1 MKNDFETLVD
11 LLRFRAER
19 QPDQLAYVFQPDG
32 EEAEERLTYAEL
44 HMRASSLAAMLQGM
58 RVKGGRALLLYPTGL
73 DYVTAFFGCLCA
85 GTVAVPAYPPRPNR
99 PMPRIHAIVADAGA
113 TVALTT
119 SQILAGLERRIADL
133 PDLKA
138 LAWRATDEASTA
150 GAPDPE
156 GTWQDPGVGRG
167 DIAFLQYTSGSTAS
181 PKGVM
186 VSHGNLMH
194 NEELIRRACG
204 HSAETP
210 FVSWLPL
217 YHDLG
222 LIGNL
227 LQALYVGAPCTLM
240 TPVSFL
246 KSPIRWLDAVSR
258 RRAYCSG
265 GPNFAYELAVRKTT
279 PEQRQGLDLSSWRVA
294 FNGAEPVRRE
304 TLERFARTF
313 APHGFRSDALFPC
326 YGLAETTL
334 IVSGGAAGSG
344 PVYRQFD
351 PRELGRD
358 RAVEAVDGAAS
369 RDLVG
374 CGRPLGDLD
383 VAIVHPDTLERL
395 PAQTVGEIWVAG
407 GSVAQGYW
415 NRPDVTA
422 ETFGARTADGSGPYL
437 RTGDLGFLAADGE
450 LFITGRR
457 KDLLIL
463 RGGNHYPQDIE
474 RTVEGS
480 HAALAPGAAAAFAV
494 EAGGEERLVVVQEVQ
509 RTERRADVREI
520 AAAVRAAVAAE
531 HELPLYALV
540 LIRPGTIPKT
550 TSGKI
555 QRSRCREELMAG
567 RLAVVSEWWEAPPE
581 TPSTSPA
588 PSQESGVERWV
599 SALVAAATGARP
611 EEIDAQLP
619 IAHYGLDSLRAV
631 ELLHA
636 VETGTGSAPSL
647 ESLWSGLTV
656 AELAAQAA
664 AALGSREETV
674 AQAPE
679 VGAGDHPLSPGQSA
693 LWFLD
698 RLEPGNAAYNIA
710 SAAEIVGDADTAV
723 LRAAFQGLV
732 DRHPAL
738 RTTFPAV
745 GGTPVQR
752 VHPRAEVD
760 FAEIEAGAVNNEELR
775 ARLTAEAARPF
786 DLEHGP
792 LFSVRLFRRAGRAP
806 VLLLAVHHIVS
817 DLWSLAVIVRDLGAL
832 YQAAPLPDLP
842 LSYAG
847 HARLQLAAL
856 AGPEGERLF
865 AFWRE
870 ALAGE
875 MPPLDLATDRP
886 RPPVQTWNGAAER
899 VALPPALSSAMR
911 ELGRA
916 AGASPFMTLA
926 AAFAALLH
934 RYTGQDAFA
943 LGTPTA
949 GRRRA
954 ALADLVGYFVNPVVL
969 RADLTGDPGF
979 GEVLRRVRAAA
990 LAASEHQDL
999 PFPTLVERLDPE
1011 RDPSRSPLFQA
1022 MFAYQGVPAAAD
1034 PGLAAFALAEEGAEI
1049 GMGGLRL
1056 RHLPL
1061 PQRMAQFELTL
1072 SMGEVAGPADSA
1084 FAGTLDYNT
1093 DLFDGATAAR
1103 LTRNLTVLLTAAT
1116 ADPARPVADL
1126 PLLAEEELREVVHA
1140 WNAARAERGETPV
1153 HRLFEQR
1160 AAAAP
1165 EALAVIC
1172 RGERVSYGEIDRRAG
1187 RIARRLR
1194 SLGAGPEDV
1203 VGLCAERSPDLI
1215 TATLGILRAGAGYLP
1230 LDPEAPAE
1238 RRAFVL
1244 RDAGARALITDSQP
1258 GFAIDI
1264 PVIGLAGDEKVAESG
1279 VPVAPVAPG
1288 NTACV
1293 LYTSGSTG
1301 EPKGVVLE
1309 HRHLTA
1315 LVSSFAASYAPG
1327 PGDAI
1332 LPLTSVASASFV
1344 GEVLPLLAAGGTVVL
1359 PGKDEMLGAPSI
1371 LELAAR
1377 HGVTILSTVP
1387 SLLALLNAAAEELP
1401 RLRLLLSGG
1410 EALAPGDVDRLLGRA
1425 TIVNGYGL
1433 TETTICSTVRA
1444 LEPGDL
1450 EGGRLLPIGRPLPN
1464 HRLYVLDG
1472 RLAPRPVGCAGEV
1485 FIAGEGVARGF
1496 AGRTDETALRFLPD
1510 PFVPGERMYRTGD
1523 LARWRSDGD
1532 SLEYLGRIDQQ
1543 VKVRGHRIELG
1554 EIEAALGRHPAVRE
1568 SAVALRELA
1577 GEKRLVAWVAPQ
1589 EGETIRAADLLA
1601 FLRERLPAP
1610 MVPAAV
1616 MEVPALPLSTN
1627 GKVDTAALPTPER
1640 SGVAGEGVAPRG
1652 EIERAIAA
1660 VWQEALGVPRVSVH
1674 DNFFDLGGHSLLMA
1688 KVHARLRESLPGNLG
1703 AGLSLIDL
1711 FKHSTVAALARSL
1724 AGEPEAAAPVA
1735 RPAATAPG
1743 ERIDIAV
1750 IGMSGRFPGARSVDE
1765 LWRNLVEGVE
1775 SISRFTDEEL
1785 LASGVP
1791 RSLVD
1796 NPDYVKAKG
1805 ILGGVDLFDASF
1817 FGLSPRGA
1825 ELTDPQHRVFL
1836 ECAWEALES
1845 AGYDASRYPGR
1856 IGVFAGQSMNT
1867 YWLNNLYHHI
1877 DLVASLDSLQA
1888 AIGNDKDSLT
1898 TEVSYRLDLKG
1909 PSVLVQSSSSTSLTA
1924 IHYACQSL
1932 KSGECEMALAG
1943 GVSIHLPEV
1952 SGYLYHEGGT
1962 TDPDGHCRTFDA
1974 DAKGFV
1980 SGHGA
1985 GVVVL
1990 KRLADALA
1998 DGDDVLAVIK
2008 GSACNNDGA
2017 HKVSYM
2023 APSVDGHAE
2032 VVRRAQESAG
2042 VTPETVTYVEAHG
2055 TGTLLGDPI
2064 EVAALTQAFRAGTD
2078 RKGFCALGS
2087 VKTNI
2092 GHLDTAAGVAGFIKT
2107 VLCLRHRTLP
2117 RILHF
2122 QSPNPKIDF
2131 TGSPFFVNDRLRS
2144 WDVPDGLP
2152 RRAGVSS
2159 LGMGGTNTHVVL
2171 EEAPLQAPRED
2182 AARPERPLSLVVVS
2196 ARTETALEILT
2207 DSLADHLRA
2216 RPELSLPDAA
2226 WTLQT
2231 GRKLFPYRRALI
2243 AATPLE
2249 AADLLATRDPER
2261 VHTAVEEARERPV
2274 AFLFSGQGAQYP
2286 GMGRGLYE
2294 AEPVFREEIDRA
2306 ADLLLP
2312 HLGFDLRDAL
2322 YPAAAQNQDNDEAA
2336 AERLRQTAVAQPALF
2351 AVEHALARLLM
2362 SWGLRPEALLGHSV
2376 GEITAACLAGV
2387 FSLEDALAFVAV
2399 RGRLMQAMPP
2409 GAMLALPLAE
2419 AEAAALA
2426 AAHGVALAAVNRP
2439 DLTVVSGPGEAI
2451 AALAAELAARGIDG
2465 RPLVT
2470 SHAFHSAM
2478 MDPVVEELRAAAAG
2492 CSLRPPR
2499 IPFPSNL
2506 TGAWIRAEETTDPGY
2521 WARQM
2526 RGTVRFAAGVAELL
2540 AEPDRLLVEVGPGNA
2555 LATAARQH
2563 PRRTPSQPVLTTL
2576 RHARERRDDL
2586 GLLLESLGRLW
2597 AAGAEIDWAGFHTG
2611 APRRRMALPT
2621 HLFERRRFWI
2631 EPKKVGEGETRRGPS
2646 ADLADWFHLPVWK
2659 RAGRLLP
2666 GALPAEAAQES
2677 WLILTDSGGR
2687 GGGLGVR
2694 LADRLRAAGAAVVLA
2709 GADEGFATALV
2720 AEGFVPTQ
2728 IVHLWSLD
2736 AGTAEEAIDLG
2747 FLSLL
2752 SLARAVS
2759 AQGLKARI
2767 TAVSSG
2773 VHEVTGDEDLRPERA
2788 TLLGAVKV
2796 IPREMPELACRS
2808 VDLPGPEV
2816 SEAPEVWIGRLLAE
2830 IASATGDPVVALRGA
2845 HRWTQTFE
2853 PVRLEK
2859 GEGAQRLVDGG
2870 VYLVTGGLGGIGGAL
2885 ALHLARTHQAKLILT
2900 SRSGLPPRE
2909 EWDEIRDG
2917 RAAQAV
2923 HLVREIEALGSEVL
2937 AGAADVSDRA
2947 AMERLLGAARQ
2958 RFGRIDGVFHAA
2970 GVPGGGLIERRTR
2983 AESLAVLAP
2992 KVQGTLV
2999 LHDLLAAEPPGF
3011 VVLFS
3016 SVTSLLSQP
3025 GQADYAAANAFLDA
3039 FAGAAAARGGPFT
3052 LAVNWDAWREVG
3064 MAVTTAV
3071 PEALRAWREESLR
3084 QGLSPAEGIEA
3095 LERALAS
3102 SPSQIVVSRK
3112 DFAAEVRAS
3121 FASRPLDELEV
3132 AAPAPAAHAR
3142 PALGSAYVAPRGE
3155 VEEKVAALWQE
3166 ILGIDRV
3173 GAHDNFFELG
3183 GNSLVGLKVIARLK
3197 ADLGAEVSAVH
3208 LFEGPTVAALA
3219 RLLTPQEPAEAEAL
3233 TEAYNERRARGAQ
3246 RREKL
3251 RRLKG

>member
-1 MKNDFETLVD
+1 MKNEGDLPYPADAETLVD
-11 LLRFRAER
+11 ILRFRAEH
-19 QPDQLAYVFQPDG
+19 QPDRLAYAFLPDG
-32 EEAEERLTYAEL
+32 EEREERLTYAEL
-44 HMRASSLAAMLQGM
+44 HARATSLAATLQGM
-58 RVKGGRALLLYPTGL
+58 GAQGGRALLLYPSGL

-119 SQILAGLERRIADL
+119 SRILAGLERRIADL
-133 PDLKA
+133 PDLQA
-138 LAWRATDEASTA
+138 LAWRATDEIGVS
-150 GAPDPE
+150 GAPASSE
-156 GTWQDPGVGRG
+156 WRDPGLRPS
-167 DIAFLQYTSGSTAS
+167 DLAFLQYTSGSTAT

-204 HSAETP
+204 HSGETP

-240 TPVSFL
+240 TSVAFL

-258 RRAYCSG
+258 CGAYCSG
-265 GPNFAYELAVRKTT
+265 GPNFAYDLAVRKTT

-304 TLERFARTF
+304 TLERFSRTF
-313 APHGFRSDALFPC
+313 APYGFRGDALFPC

-334 IVSGGAAGSG
+334 IVTAGAVGDG
-344 PVYRQFD
+344 PVSRLFD
-351 PRELGRD
+351 ARELGQD
-358 RAVEAVDGAAS
+358 RAVEAADGAAG

-374 CGRPLGDLD
+374 CGKALGDLD
-383 VAIVHPDTLERL
+383 VAIVQPETLERL
-395 PAQTVGEIWVAG
+395 SAGAVGEIWVAG

-415 NRPDVTA
+415 DLLGNKPDVTA
-422 ETFGARTADGSGPYL
+422 EIFGARTADGAGPYL

-480 HAALAPGAAAAFAV
+480 HPALVPGAAAAFAV

-531 HELPLYALV
+531 HELPLYGLV

-555 QRSRCREELMAG
+555 QRSRCREELQAG
-567 RLAVVSEWWEAPPE
+567 GLAVVSDWWEAPLAAAA
-581 TPSTSPA
+581 SS
-588 PSQESGVERWV
+588 SQEPGVERWIA
-599 SALVAAATGARP
+599 SLIAAATGAQP
-611 EEIDAQLP
+611 EEIDPRLP
-619 IAHYGLDSLRAV
+619 IAQYGLDSLRAV

-636 VETGTGSAPSL
+636 IEAGTGAAPSL
-647 ESLWSGLTV
+647 ESLWGGLTG
-656 AELAAQAA
+656 AELAAWATEALAA
-664 AALGSREETV
+664 RETSGEMAAPTE
-674 AQAPE
+674 PE
-679 VGAGDHPLSPGQSA
+679 AGDHPLTPGQSA

-710 SAAEIVGDADTAV
+710 SAAEIVGEADAAA
-723 LRAAFQGLV
+723 LWAAFQGLV

-745 GGTPVQR
+745 DGAPVQR
-752 VHPRAEVD
+752 VQAAVVVD
-760 FAEIEAGAVNNEELR
+760 FATIDAGAASDEELR
-775 ARLTAEAARPF
+775 ARLAEEAARPF
-786 DLEHGP
+786 DLERGP
-792 LFSVRLFRRAGRAP
+792 LFSVRLFQRTERPA

-817 DLWSLAVIVRDLGAL
+817 DLWSLAVLVRDLGAL
-832 YQAAPLPDLP
+832 LGGAPLPELP
-842 LSYAG
+842 ISFAG
-847 HARLQLAAL
+847 HARQQLAAL
-856 AGPEGERLF
+856 AGPEGERLVD
-865 AFWRE
+865 FWRE

-875 MPPLDLATDRP
+875 LPPLDLPTDRP
-886 RPPVQTWNGAAER
+886 RPAVQTWHGAAER
-899 VALPPALSSAMR
+899 VALPVALAPAVR
-911 ELGRA
+911 EIGRA
-916 AGASPFMTLA
+916 AGASPFMTLT

-934 RYTGQDAFA
+934 RWTGQGALT

-954 ALADLVGYFVNPVVL
+954 AVADLVGYFVNPVVL
-969 RADLTGDPGF
+969 RTDFAGTPGF
-979 GEVLRRVRAAA
+979 GEILGRVRGVA
-990 LAASEHQDL
+990 LAASEHQEL

-1022 MFAYQGVPAAAD
+1022 MFAWQGVPAAAD
-1034 PGLAAFALAEEGAEI
+1034 PALAGFALGEEGAEI
-1049 GMGGLRL
+1049 EAGGLRL

-1072 SMGEVAGPADSA
+1072 TLGEVAGE

-1093 DLFDGATAAR
+1093 DLFDPATAAR
-1103 LTRNLTVLLTAAT
+1103 LVRSLTVLLTAAL

-1126 PLLAEEELREVVHA
+1126 PLLAEEEMREVVHT
-1140 WNAARAERGETPV
+1140 WNAARAVRGATPV
-1153 HRLFEQR
+1153 HRLFQER

-1165 EALAVIC
+1165 EAIAVVF
-1172 RGERVSYGEIDRRAG
+1172 RNERVSYGEIDRLAG
-1187 RIARRLR
+1187 RLAQRLR
-1194 SLGAGPEDV
+1194 SQGIGPEDV
-1203 VGLCAERSPDLI
+1203 VGLCAERSPGLI
-1215 TATLGILRAGAGYLP
+1215 AATLGILRTGAAYLP

-1238 RRAFVL
+1238 RRDFVL
-1244 RDAGARALITDSQP
+1244 RDAGARALLTDADLSVD
-1258 GFAIDI
+1258 GDADVGEDI
-1264 PVIGLAGDEKVAESG
+1264 LPHSE
-1279 VPVAPVAPG
+1279 
-1288 NTACV
+1288 NTACI

-1301 EPKGVVLE
+1301 EPKGVELE

-1315 LVSSFAASYAPG
+1315 LVESFAASYAPG

-1387 SLLALLNAAAEELP
+1387 SLLALLNAAADELP

-1433 TETTICSTVRA
+1433 TETTVCSTVYE
-1444 LEPGDL
+1444 LTPQDL
-1450 EGGRLLPIGRPLPN
+1450 EGGRSLPIGRPLSN
-1464 HRLYVLDG
+1464 HRLYVLDD
-1472 RLAPRPVGCAGEV
+1472 RLAPRPAGCVGEI

-1496 AGRTDETALRFLPD
+1496 AGRPAETALRFLPD
-1510 PFVPGERMYRTGD
+1510 PFADGERMYRTGD
-1523 LARWRSDGD
+1523 LARWRSDGS

-1568 SAVALRELA
+1568 CAVALRDLA
-1577 GEKRLVAWVAPQ
+1577 GEKRLVAWMVPQ
-1589 EGETIRAADLLA
+1589 PDTTLRGTDLLA

-1610 MVPAAV
+1610 MVPAALV
-1616 MEVPALPLSTN
+1616 DVPALPLNAN

-1640 SGVAGEGVAPRG
+1640 PGVAGAEGAQVAPRS

-1660 VWQEALGVPRVSVH
+1660 VWQEALAVPRVGLH

-1688 KVHARLRESLPGNLG
+1688 KVHARLREALPGG
-1703 AGLSLIDL
+1703 AGSGLSLIDL
-1711 FKHSTVAALARSL
+1711 FKHPTVAALARSL
-1724 AGEPEAAAPVA
+1724 AGEPEAAASPRSTPRTFA
-1735 RPAATAPG
+1735 APG
-1743 ERIDIAV
+1743 EPVDIAV
-1750 IGMSGRFPGARSVDE
+1750 IGLGGRFPGARNVDE

-1785 LASGVP
+1785 LAAGVP
-1791 RSLVD
+1791 SSLVE
-1796 NPDYVKAKG
+1796 NPNYVKAKG
-1805 ILGGVDLFDASF
+1805 ILGGVDLFDAAF

-1845 AGYDASRYPGR
+1845 AGYDAARYPGR

-1924 IHYACQSL
+1924 VHYACQSL

-1974 DAKGFV
+1974 EAKGFV

-2032 VVRRAQESAG
+2032 VVRRAQEAAG
-2042 VTPETVTYVEAHG
+2042 VTPDSITYMEAHG

-2078 RKGFCALGS
+2078 RTGFCAIGS
-2087 VKTNI
+2087 LKTNI
-2092 GHLDTAAGVAGFIKT
+2092 GHLDTAAGVAGLIKA

-2117 RILHF
+2117 AILHF
-2122 QSPNPKIDF
+2122 KSPNPKIDF
-2131 TGSPFFVNDRLRS
+2131 AASPFFVNDQLRS
-2144 WDVPDGLP
+2144 WDVPEGLP

-2171 EEAPLQAPRED
+2171 EEAPQRAEVP
-2182 AARPERPLSLVVVS
+2182 AQPAVPERPLSLLVLS
-2196 ARTETALEILT
+2196 ARTETALETLT
-2207 DSLADHLRA
+2207 DAMAEHFRTRPDLVLA
-2216 RPELSLPDAA
+2216 DAA

-2231 GRKLFPYRRALI
+2231 GRKLFPCRRTVV
-2243 AATPLE
+2243 AATAQE
-2249 AADLLATRDPER
+2249 AADLLTARDPER
-2261 VHTAVEEARERPV
+2261 VYSTLEEARERPV
-2274 AFLFSGQGAQYP
+2274 AFLFSGQGSQYP

-2294 AEPVFREEIDRA
+2294 TEPVFRQEIDRA
-2306 ADLLLP
+2306 AGLLLP
-2312 HLGFDLRDAL
+2312 HLGFDLREAL
-2322 YPAAAQNQDNDEAA
+2322 YPESDGDPAA

-2362 SWGLRPEALLGHSV
+2362 SWGIVPDALLGHSV

-2387 FSLEDALAFVAV
+2387 FSLEDALGFVAV

-2409 GAMLALPLAE
+2409 GAMLAVPLAA

-2426 AAHGVALAAVNRP
+2426 ATHGAAVAAVNRP
-2439 DLTVVSGPGEAI
+2439 DITVLSGPGAVIEAVTS
-2451 AALAAELAARGIDG
+2451 ALAARGIEG

-2478 MDPVVEELRAAAAG
+2478 MDPVMPELREAAAR
-2492 CSLRPPR
+2492 CTLHPPR
-2499 IPFPSNL
+2499 LPFLSNL
-2506 TGAWIRAEETTDPGY
+2506 TGTWIRAEEATDPDY
-2521 WARQM
+2521 WVRQM
-2526 RGTVRFAAGVAELL
+2526 RGTVRFADGVAELF
-2540 AEPDRLLVEVGPGNA
+2540 AEPGRVLVEVGPGNA

-2563 PRRTPSQPVLTTL
+2563 PGRGAGQPVLTTL
-2576 RHARERRDDL
+2576 RHARERRDDTA
-2586 GLLLESLGRLW
+2586 LLLESLGRLW
-2597 AAGAEIDWAGFHTG
+2597 AAGVPIDWAGVHADAARQRT
-2611 APRRRMALPT
+2611 ALPT
-2621 HLFERRRFWI
+2621 HPFERRRFWI
-2631 EPKKVGEGETRRGPS
+2631 EPKKVEETGARRGL
-2646 ADLADWFHLPVWK
+2646 ATDLADWFHQPVWK
-2659 RAGRLLP
+2659 RAGRLLSAH
-2666 GALPAEAAQES
+2666 GVDLAQES
-2677 WLILTDSGGR
+2677 WLILSDR
-2687 GGGLGVR
+2687 GSLGSL
-2694 LADRLRAAGAAVVLA
+2694 LADRLLAGGAAVAVAPAGEDPAALLA
-2709 GADEGFATALV
+2709 RLAEEGTS
-2720 AEGFVPTQ
+2720 PTR
-2728 IVHLWSLD
+2728 IIHLGSLD
-2736 AGTAEEAIDLG
+2736 AGTVDEALDLG

-2752 SLARAVS
+2752 ALARS
-2759 AQGLKARI
+2759 ASARGLKARL

-2773 VHEVTGDEDLRPERA
+2773 IHEVTGEEELRPERA

-2796 IPREMPELACRS
+2796 IPREMPDLACRS
-2808 VDLPGPEV
+2808 IDLPNPAV
-2816 SEAPEVWIGRLLAE
+2816 SDTLADRLLAE
-2830 IASATGDPVVALRGA
+2830 IASAADDPVVALRGA
-2845 HRWTQTFE
+2845 PRWTQTFE
-2853 PVRLEK
+2853 PVRLEA
-2859 GEGAQRLVDGG
+2859 GAGTPRLADGG
-2870 VYLVTGGLGGIGGAL
+2870 VYLVTGGRGGIGGAL
-2885 ALHLARTHQAKLILT
+2885 ALHLARTYRAKLVLT
-2900 SRSGLPPRE
+2900 SRSGVP
-2909 EWDEIRDG
+2909 D
-2917 RAAQAV
+2917 A
-2923 HLVREIEALGSEVL
+2923 HLIQEIEATGGEVL
-2937 AGAADVSDRA
+2937 AGAADVADRS
-2947 AMERLLGAARQ
+2947 AMERILGAARE

-2983 AESLAVLAP
+2983 EESLAVLAP
-2992 KVQGTLV
+2992 KVRGTLV
-2999 LHDLLAAEPPGF
+2999 LDELLAADPPDF

-3025 GQADYAAANAFLDA
+3025 GQADYAAANAFLDS
-3039 FAGAAAARGGPFT
+3039 FAAAAAAAAVRGGPFVQ
-3052 LAVNWDAWREVG
+3052 AINWDAWREVG

-3084 QGLSPAEGIEA
+3084 QGIAPAEGIAA

-3102 SPSQIVVSRK
+3102 PHAQVRDS
-3112 DFAAEVRAS
+3112 FAA
-3121 FASRPLDELEV
+3121 RPLGEIEI
-3132 AAPAPAAHAR
+3132 AAPERETHAR
-3142 PALGSAYVAPRGE
+3142 PDLGSAFVAPRGE
-3155 VEEKVAALWQE
+3155 TEERIARVWQE

-3173 GAHDNFFELG
+3173 GAHDNFFDLG
-3183 GNSLVGLKVIARLK
+3183 GNSLVGLKVISRLK
-3197 ADLGAEVSAVH
+3197 SELGADISAVH

-3219 RLLTPQEPAEAEAL
+3219 RLIAPEAQAEEGSLAEV
-3233 TEAYNERRARGAQ
+3233 YNERRARGAL

>member
-1 MKNDFETLVD
+1 MKITNGPGDAETLVD
-11 LLRFRAER
+11 VLRLRAER
-19 QPDQLAYVFQPDG
+19 QPDRLAYAFLPEGKEPDG

-44 HMRASSLAAMLQGM
+44 HTRASSLAAHLRDLGAQ
-58 RVKGGRALLLYPTGL
+58 GGRALLLYPTGL

-99 PMPRIHAIVADAGA
+99 PMPRIHSIVADAGA

-119 SQILAGLERRIADL
+119 SRILSGLERRIADL

-138 LAWRATDEASTA
+138 LAWRATDMGGDAAVPASA
-150 GAPDPE
+150 RHAPHDRKIRRA
-156 GTWQDPGVGRG
+156 DL
-167 DIAFLQYTSGSTAS
+167 AFLQYTSGSTAS

-204 HSAETP
+204 HSGETP

-265 GPNFAYELAVRKTT
+265 GPNFAYDLAVRKTT

-294 FNGAEPVRRE
+294 FNGAEPVRPE

-313 APHGFRSDALFPC
+313 SPYGFRSDALFPC

-334 IVSGGAAGSG
+334 IVSGGSPEAPAVS
-344 PVYRQFD
+344 RRFD
-351 PRELGRD
+351 TRELGRD
-358 RAVEAVDGAAS
+358 RAVEAADGEAG

-374 CGRPLGDLD
+374 CGRPLGDLE
-383 VAIVHPDTLERL
+383 VAIVHPETLARL
-395 PAQTVGEIWVAG
+395 PAQEIGEVWVAG

-415 NRPDVTA
+415 NRPEATA

-437 RTGDLGFLAADGE
+437 RTGDLGFLAGDGE
-450 LFITGRR
+450 LFITGRS

-463 RGGNHYPQDIE
+463 RGGNHYPQDVE

-480 HAALAPGAAAAFAV
+480 HPALVPGAAAAFAV

-555 QRSRCREELMAG
+555 QRGRCREELLAG
-567 RLAVVSEWWEAPPE
+567 GLAVVSEWWEAPL
-581 TPSTSPA
+581 PA
-588 PSQESGVERWV
+588 AEASAPADVERWIV
-599 SALVAAATGARP
+599 SLLAATTGVAT
-611 EEIDAQLP
+611 EEIDPRLP
-619 IAHYGLDSLRAV
+619 VAHYGLDSLRAI

-636 VETGTGSAPSL
+636 IETGTGAAPSL
-647 ESLWSGLTV
+647 ESLWGGLTV
-656 AELAAQAA
+656 AGLAAEAA
-664 AALGSREETV
+664 AALGAEAV
-674 AQAPE
+674 PE
-679 VGAGDHPLSPGQSA
+679 SEDSVPESGDHPLTPGQSA
-693 LWFLD
+693 LWLLD

-710 SAAEIVGDADTAV
+710 SAAEIAGGVDVRA
-723 LRAAFQGLV
+723 LRAAFQGLI

-745 GGTPVQR
+745 GGAPVAR
-752 VHPRAEVD
+752 VHPAAEAD
-760 FAEIEAGAVNNEELR
+760 FAEVEAGPAGDEELR
-775 ARLTAEAARPF
+775 SRLAAEAERPF
-786 DLEHGP
+786 DLERGP
-792 LFSVRLFRRAGRAP
+792 LFSIRLFARGERP
-806 VLLLAVHHIVS
+806 TVLLLVVHHIVA
-817 DLWSLAVIVRDLGAL
+817 DLWSLAVLVRDLGAL
-832 YQAAPLPDLP
+832 YRAALAGDDAPLPDLP
-842 LSYAG
+842 LTYAA
-847 HARLQLAAL
+847 HARRERASL
-856 AGPEGERLF
+856 AGPVGERLF

-875 MPPLDLATDRP
+875 LPPLDLATDRP
-886 RPPVQTWNGAAER
+886 RPPVQTYRGEAEK
-899 VALPPALSSAMR
+899 VALPPALAPAVR

-934 RYTGQDAFA
+934 RYTGMGTIA

-969 RADLTGDPGF
+969 RADLSGDPGF
-979 GEVLRRVRAAA
+979 GELLRRVRAVA

-999 PFPTLVERLDPE
+999 PFPALVERLDPE

-1022 MFAYQGVPAAAD
+1022 MFAYQGIPAAAD
-1034 PGLAAFALAEEGAEI
+1034 PALAAFALGEEGVEI
-1049 GMGGLRL
+1049 EAGGLRL

-1072 SMGEVAGPADSA
+1072 SMGEVGGA

-1093 DLFDGATAAR
+1093 DLFDRTTAVR
-1103 LTRNLTVLLTAAT
+1103 LTRNLEVFLTAAA
-1116 ADPARPVADL
+1116 ADPARPLADL
-1126 PLLAEEELREVVHA
+1126 PLLTEGEREQVVRT
-1140 WNAARAERGETPV
+1140 WNASRAVRGEIPV
-1153 HRLFEQR
+1153 HRMFAER

-1165 EALAVIC
+1165 EATAVVF
-1172 RGERVSYGEIDRRAG
+1172 RGERLSYGDLDRRAG
-1187 RIARRLR
+1187 QLSGRLLA
-1194 SLGAGPEDV
+1194 LGIGPERV
-1203 VGLCAERSPDLI
+1203 VGLSAERSPDLI
-1215 TATLGILRAGAGYLP
+1215 AGILAILRTGAGYLP
-1230 LDPEAPAE
+1230 LDPETPPE

-1244 RDAGARALITDSQP
+1244 RDAGAAALVTDQTSNLPANLPVLGIRAD
-1258 GFAIDI
+1258 G
-1264 PVIGLAGDEKVAESG
+1264 AEGAEGAEILPDPS
-1279 VPVAPVAPG
+1279 
-1288 NTACV
+1288 NLACV

-1301 EPKGVVLE
+1301 EPKGVLLE

-1315 LVSSFAASYAPG
+1315 LVESFAASYAPG

-1344 GEVLPLLAAGGTVVL
+1344 GEILPLLATGGTVVL
-1359 PGKDEMLGAPSI
+1359 PGKEEMLAAPAI

-1387 SLLALLNAAAEELP
+1387 SLLALLNAAADELP

-1433 TETTICSTVRA
+1433 TETTVCSTVHV
-1444 LEPGDL
+1444 LGPEDL
-1450 EGGRLLPIGRPLPN
+1450 EGGRLLPIGRPLAN
-1464 HRLYVLDG
+1464 HRVYVLDG
-1472 RLAPRPVGCAGEV
+1472 NLTPRPIGCAGEV

-1496 AGRTDETALRFLPD
+1496 VGRPAETALRFLPD
-1510 PFVPGERMYRTGD
+1510 PFAAGERMLRTGD
-1523 LARWRSDGD
+1523 LARWRSDGS
-1532 SLEYLGRIDQQ
+1532 SLEYLGRLDQQ
-1543 VKVRGHRIELG
+1543 VKIRGHRIELG
-1554 EIEAALGRHPAVRE
+1554 EIEAALGRHPALRE
-1568 SAVALRELA
+1568 GAVALRELA
-1577 GEKRLVAWVAPQ
+1577 GEMRLVAWVVPRQ
-1589 EGETIRAADLLA
+1589 GETVRASDLLA
-1601 FLRERLPAP
+1601 FLRERIPAP

-1616 MEVPALPLSTN
+1616 AAVPALPLSAN

-1640 SGVAGEGVAPRG
+1640 PGAAVGEGSQAAPRS
-1652 EIERAIAA
+1652 EIERAIAT
-1660 VWQEALGVPRVSVH
+1660 VWQEALGVPRVGVH

-1688 KVHARLRESLPGNLG
+1688 KVHARLLEALPGG
-1703 AGLSLIDL
+1703 MGRELSLIDL
-1711 FKHSTVAALARSL
+1711 FKHPTVAALARSL
-1724 AGEPEAAAPVA
+1724 AGEPETVAPA
-1735 RPAATAPG
+1735 PRPAAPLPPG
-1743 ERIDIAV
+1743 ERVEIAV
-1750 IGMSGRFPGARSVDE
+1750 IGMSGRFPGARNPEE
-1765 LWRNLVEGVE
+1765 LWQNLVQGTE
-1775 SISRFTDEEL
+1775 SITRFTDEEL
-1785 LASGVP
+1785 LAAGVP

-1805 ILGGVDLFDASF
+1805 ILGGVDLFDAAF

-1836 ECAWEALES
+1836 ECAWEALEA
-1845 AGYDASRYPGR
+1845 AGYDAGRYPGR

-1898 TEVSYRLDLKG
+1898 TEVSYRLDLRG

-1924 IHYACQSL
+1924 VHYACQSL
-1932 KSGECEMALAG
+1932 KSGECDMALAG

-1962 TDPDGHCRTFDA
+1962 TDPEGHCRTFDA
-1974 DAKGFV
+1974 EAKGFV

-1998 DGDDVLAVIK
+1998 DGDDVWAVLK
-2008 GSACNNDGA
+2008 GSACNNDGS

-2032 VVRRAQESAG
+2032 VVRRAQEAAG
-2042 VTPETVTYVEAHG
+2042 VTPDTVTYVEAHG

-2064 EVAALTQAFRAGTD
+2064 EVAALAQAFRAGTD

-2087 VKTNI
+2087 LKTNI
-2092 GHLDTAAGVAGFIKT
+2092 GHLDTAAGIAGLIKT

-2117 RILHF
+2117 PILHF
-2122 QSPNPKIDF
+2122 RSPNPKIDF
-2131 TGSPFFVNDRLRS
+2131 AGSPFFVNDRLRP
-2144 WDVPDGLP
+2144 WETPDGVP

-2171 EEAPLQAPRED
+2171 EEAPPPTAAP
-2182 AARPERPLSLVVVS
+2182 ASGRPLSLFVIS
-2196 ARTETALEILT
+2196 ARTETALETLT
-2207 DSLADHLRA
+2207 DAMAEHLRSMSEA
-2216 RPELSLPDAA
+2216 SLPDAA
-2226 WTLQT
+2226 WTLQA
-2231 GRKLFPYRRALI
+2231 GRKLFPFRRAVV
-2243 AATPLE
+2243 AATPHE
-2249 AADLLATRDPER
+2249 AAGLLVARDPER
-2261 VHTAVEEARERPV
+2261 VHTVAEEARERPV
-2274 AFLFSGQGAQYP
+2274 AFLLSGQGAQYP

-2294 AEPVFREEIDRA
+2294 TEPVFRQEIDRA
-2306 ADLLLP
+2306 ADLLRP
-2312 HLGFDLRDAL
+2312 HLGFDLRQAL
-2322 YPAAAQNQDNDEAA
+2322 YPALSPEDDAQEGTETA

-2362 SWGLRPEALLGHSV
+2362 SWGIRPDALLGHSV

-2387 FSLEDALAFVAV
+2387 FSLEDALGFVAV

-2409 GAMLALPLAE
+2409 GSMLAVPLPE
-2419 AEAAALA
+2419 PEAAALA
-2426 AAHGVALAAVNRP
+2426 AAHGAELAAINRP
-2439 DLTVVSGPGEAI
+2439 GLTVLSGPAEAI
-2451 AALAAELAARGIDG
+2451 AAAAAELAARGIEG

-2470 SHAFHSAM
+2470 SHAFHSPM
-2478 MDPVVEELRAAAAG
+2478 MDPVMPELRAAAAR
-2492 CSLRPPR
+2492 CALQPPR
-2499 IPFPSNL
+2499 LPFLSNL
-2506 TGAWIRAEETTDPGY
+2506 TGTWIRAEEATDPEY

-2526 RGTVRFAAGVAELL
+2526 RGTVRFAAGVGELL
-2540 AEPDRLLVEVGPGNA
+2540 AEPGRVLVEVGPGNA

-2563 PRRTPSQPVLTTL
+2563 PGRDAAQLVLTTL

-2586 GLLLESLGRLW
+2586 ALLLESLGRLW
-2597 AAGAEIDWAGFHTG
+2597 ASGAVIDWGRFHAG
-2611 APRRRMALPT
+2611 APRRRTALPT
-2621 HLFERRRFWI
+2621 HPFERRRFWI
-2631 EPKKVGEGETRRGPS
+2631 EPRKVGKGEAKRGPAS
-2646 ADLADWFHLPVWK
+2646 DLADWFHLPVWK
-2659 RAGRLLP
+2659 QAGRLLP
-2666 GALPAEAAQES
+2666 DGFDAAGAARES
-2677 WLILTDSGGR
+2677 WLLLADR
-2687 GGGLGVR
+2687 GGLGTL
-2694 LADRLRAAGAAVVLA
+2694 LADRLLAAGAAVAVAPAGEDPAALFARLA
-2709 GADEGFATALV
+2709 GEGTS
-2720 AEGFVPTQ
+2720 PTR
-2728 IVHLWSLD
+2728 IVHLGSLD
-2736 AGTAEEAIDLG
+2736 AATAEEAVELG

-2752 SLARAVS
+2752 ALARAAS
-2759 AQGLKARI
+2759 ARGLKARI
-2767 TAVSSG
+2767 IAVSSG
-2773 VHEVTGDEDLRPERA
+2773 VQEVTGDEELNPARA
-2788 TLLGAVKV
+2788 TLLGAVHV
-2796 IPREMPELACRS
+2796 IPREMPDLGCRS
-2808 VDLPGPEV
+2808 VDLPD
-2816 SEAPEVWIGRLLAE
+2816 SSDAWAGRLLAE
-2830 IASATGDPVVALRGA
+2830 IASAADDPVVALRGT
-2845 HRWTQTFE
+2845 HRFTRGFE

-2859 GEGAQRLVDGG
+2859 GEGAERLVDGG
-2870 VYLVTGGLGGIGGAL
+2870 VYLVTGGLGGIGGAV
-2885 ALHLARTHQAKLILT
+2885 ALHLARTRRAKLVLT
-2900 SRSGLPPRE
+2900 SRSGLPPQ
-2909 EWDEIRDG
+2909 G
-2917 RAAQAV
+2917 F
-2923 HLVREIEALGSEVL
+2923 VRELEALGAEVL
-2937 AGAADVSDRA
+2937 VGAADVSDRA
-2947 AMERLLGAARQ
+2947 AMESVLHAARE
-2958 RFGRIDGVFHAA
+2958 RFGPIDGVFHAA

-2992 KVQGTLV
+2992 KVLGTLV
-2999 LHDLLAAEPPGF
+2999 LYDLLAAEPPGF
-3011 VVLFS
+3011 LVLFS

-3039 FAGAAAARGGPFT
+3039 YAGAAAARGGPFT

-3064 MAVTTAV
+3064 MAAKTAV

-3102 SPSQIVVSRK
+3102 PHSQIVVSRK
-3112 DFAAEVRAS
+3112 DFAEEVSES
-3121 FASRPLDELEV
+3121 FASRPLDELERL
-3132 AAPAPAAHAR
+3132 AAPEPSAHAR

-3155 VEEKVAALWQE
+3155 AEERIAALWQE

-3183 GNSLVGLKVIARLK
+3183 GNSLVGLKVISRLK
-3197 ADLGAEVSAVH
+3197 AEFGAEISAVH

-3219 RLLTPQEPAEAEAL
+3219 RLLAPGDPAEQESSL
-3233 TEAYNERRARGAQ
+3233 QEIYNERRSRGAL